1 MSQDGD
7 IIAEG
12 RALYRSVGDWL
23 PSHDVTAPRV
33 WAGDRIYQNAAQVG
47 CPAPPACFT
56 SVLNRRRRPQILLL
70 REILNM
76 PPEDEAVQ
84 RHADIVITLCLQCG
98 QSELS
103 VE

>member
-1 MSQDGD
+1 MLSRNVQGPRALSNVSQVVTFVAHALKVRAAEGDCKDAASQDSD

-47 CPAPPACFT
+47 LCCTA
-56 SVLNRRRRPQILLL
+56 SVF
-70 REILNM
+70 
-76 PPEDEAVQ
+76 
-84 RHADIVITLCLQCG
+84 HKCT
-98 QSELS
+98 
-103 VE
+103 